1 MHFIEGSVN
10 SYVNKYYFCCGLL
23 SSIANNACFSHRPKP
38 ITQKRA
44 DACMSCL
51 NEIWKS
57 FKSDIGKQ
65 IDPSLNRRISDLRNV
80 YRLMSHGV
88 VVSTNTYCYLKKR
101 QNALRNFCNV
111 LIEKEVMDYTQ
122 LNRVAH
128 LLSLPESFAL
138 QEQILSA
145 RSAGKDD
152 VMVTCSQRLLDCLA
166 GTEMAEAC
174 YLAAQCLNQSSH
186 AHDTIELQSQLAA
199 KAATYCSSESLM
211 DPSELCCLVNLRH
224 LIQKRCSAVGTPD
237 IYSSISSL
245 GVYQDFTTPI
255 INRDI
260 MKYLSTAQ
268 ARVLP
273 YLEPTNGTNS
283 IVGLSARVQLS
294 EAAEALREFAKECLG
309 VIQVLRGCRQL
320 MPALYLAYA
329 SDSLVHLMFLQ
340 LPINLDLVAV
350 YNNTISK
357 HFDELSSQL
366 LVRVMTANRPD
377 IPDMALATSCLLI
390 LGPKEGFKYL
400 GASYEIMCLQP
411 LSKFYYF
418 SSIVDLVKR
427 STSDRR
433 RVFYIGFL
441 GRLLFKL
448 AAKGGEEEEFFDS
461 VILRCHWSMKL
472 APFGIHVQ
480 SKQYYIL

>member
-1 MHFIEGSVN
+1 M
-10 SYVNKYYFCCGLL
+10 
-23 SSIANNACFSHRPKP
+23 
-38 ITQKRA
+38 TQKRA
-44 DACMSCL
+44 DACMNCL
-51 NEIWKS
+51 NGIWKS
-57 FKSDIGKQ
+57 YTSTNKQ
-65 IDPSLNRRISDLRNV
+65 QIVSSWTDRISDLRNV
-80 YRLMSHGV
+80 HRLMSHGV
-88 VVSTNTYCYLKKR
+88 AISTNSYCYLKER
-101 QNALRNFCNV
+101 QNTLRNFCNF
-111 LIEKEVMDYTQ
+111 LIEKEVMDYTE
-122 LNRVAH
+122 LNSVAH

-138 QEQILSA
+138 QEQILCA
-145 RSAGKDD
+145 RSSGKDE
-152 VMVTCSQRLLDCLA
+152 VMVTCSQRLLVCLA

-211 DPSELCCLVNLRH
+211 DPSELCCLVNLRN
-224 LIQKRCSAVGTPD
+224 LILKRSSAVGTPD

-255 INRDI
+255 LNRDI

-273 YLEPTNGTNS
+273 CLELTKGTNS
-283 IVGLSARVQLS
+283 IVGLSARVQIS

-340 LPINLDLVAV
+340 LPNLDLVAV
-350 YNNTISK
+350 YNKTISK

-390 LGPKEGFKYL
+390 LGPTEGFKYL
-400 GASYEIMCLQP
+400 GAY
-411 LSKFYYF
+411 
-418 SSIVDLVKR
+418 
-427 STSDRR
+427 
-433 RVFYIGFL
+433 
-441 GRLLFKL
+441 
-448 AAKGGEEEEFFDS
+448 
-461 VILRCHWSMKL
+461 MKL
-472 APFGIHVQ
+472 FVLFSIFV
-480 SKQYYIL
+480 

>member
-23 SSIANNACFSHRPKP
+23 SSIANNAFFSHRPKP

-65 IDPSLNRRISDLRNV
+65 NDPSLNRRISDLRNV

-400 GASYEIMCLQP
+400 GASYEIM
-411 LSKFYYF
+411 
-418 SSIVDLVKR
+418 
-427 STSDRR
+427 
-433 RVFYIGFL
+433 FL
-441 GRLLFKL
+441 
-448 AAKGGEEEEFFDS
+448 
-461 VILRCHWSMKL
+461 
-472 APFGIHVQ
+472 
-480 SKQYYIL
+480 